1 MLTVRE
7 QKKKM
12 QMRPLILENQEDGK
26 HPLML
31 CYLRGE
37 SVEITCLVI
46 VPFNSKR
53 Q

>member
-7 QKKKM
+7 QQQKI
-12 QMRPLILENQEDGK
+12 QMRPFILENQEDSK
-26 HPLML
+26 HPHML

-46 VPFNSKR
+46 DYPF
-53 Q
+53 